1 MARSSATTTK
11 SALSQLLVITLVLPI
26 DEACDFIIMRRA
38 QAHAHMRLSHPF
50 PPPRRAVYNAEFR
63 SRCRARAR

>member
-38 QAHAHMRLSHPF
+38 QAHAHMRLSPL
-50 PPPRRAVYNAEFR
+50 PASSPRGI
-63 SRCRARAR
+63 

>member
-26 DEACDFIIMRRA
+26 DEACDFIIMRRV
-38 QAHAHMRLSHPF
+38 QAHAHMRL
-50 PPPRRAVYNAEFR
+50 PPPPAPRRAIYNAEFR
-63 SRCRARAR
+63 SRCRARVR